1 MDIEALV
8 SKYFGWCPGIKS
20 ASKFIPSTNLS
31 IKRKGF
37 RAHHVCLAMLI
48 IIITFN
54 AVFISQTQNFI
65 DTFFSIYAVSLFA
78 ARGQSPKIRFGILPI
93 ILGAIITGASL
104 IVNRSVA
111 KPEKEF
117 FI

>member
-65 DTFFSIYAVSLFA
+65 DRALVTSIDQAVLRARATGGPFYEIQLYDYVFSI
-78 ARGQSPKIRFGILPI
+78 
-93 ILGAIITGASL
+93 
-104 IVNRSVA
+104 IV
-111 KPEKEF
+111 
-117 FI
+117 I